1 MNARLRTWITGIIAV
16 LIVWTPRVGAACAV
30 CSAGQEDETRL
41 AFILTTA
48 FMTVLPLAMLG
59 GLFLWLRKRAREL
72 DESAR
77 GEPEPA
83 RSQGPAQLAPVSRA
97 SSSL

>member
-1 MNARLRTWITGIIAV
+1 MKTPLQTWIAGIIAV

-30 CSAGQEDETRL
+30 CGAGQEDETRL

-48 FMTVLPLAMLG
+48 LMTALPLAMLG
-59 GLFLWLRKRAREL
+59 GLFLWLRKRARAL
-72 DESAR
+72 DEAAR
-77 GEPEPA
+77 DEPEPA
-83 RSQGPAQLAPVSRA
+83 QSQGPARLAPVSRA